1 MTVLLSIIAVTLLA
15 ISVWQITK
23 IFEISNLGA
32 KKDDSQIASEKNK
45 FDFNDVVSSITSKM
59 VFRHPHVFKL
69 SLIHI

>member
-23 IFEISNLGA
+23 IFEISNLGS
-32 KKDDSQIASEKNK
+32 KKDDSQIASEK
-45 FDFNDVVSSITSKM
+45 DND
-59 VFRHPHVFKL
+59 L

>member
-32 KKDDSQIASEKNK
+32 K
-45 FDFNDVVSSITSKM
+45 
-59 VFRHPHVFKL
+59 R
-69 SLIHI
+69 